1 MIGPKKTNINDIR
14 VKYWFNREKEA
25 RLTFKYG
32 NNEITF
38 LNEAFEVVRIPH
50 RVNVVTRNHF
60 VWGLMKW

>member
-1 MIGPKKTNINDIR
+1 MIGSKKTNINDIR

-38 LNEAFEVVRIPH
+38 LNEASVVLLINWLEKRRFHHSP
-50 RVNVVTRNHF
+50 
-60 VWGLMKW
+60 